1 MNHNIAKCDLKQQQ
15 KKIISKVW
23 KFFYIFEKKFPE
35 LKKAELTLYNK
46 VHLLIY

>member
-15 KKIISKVW
+15 KKNHIKSLKV
-23 KFFYIFEKKFPE
+23 FYIFEKKFPE